1 MLTLRAA
8 CAVFAAALT
17 GLLSAVPA
25 ASAASASRAYSVPH
39 DAWAQFVSDA
49 ANAQGLA
56 TGEGVTVAVVSP
68 GVDPSLPALKGKVTT
83 GPDYIFPPRVP
94 LEKLVGTDDAV
105 LIAAMAP
112 AAKILSLRAV
122 PEGDESG
129 ASQFDRTTAGE
140 RYVADAIRY
149 AADHGARVVYLDAWT
164 EFFETPGAGLRS
176 AVNYA
181 LGKNVVLVAPEPGN
195 ARTCSGYLFPGGLPG
210 VIGVASVMLP
220 GGPAPYGPI
229 TSVCNNSVV
238 ISGPGDTVPVP
249 GTDTEAD
256 GEFTSGTFTAGTAAL
271 IKARYP
277 GLSPALVERA
287 LALSARYRPQGGY
300 DPAVGFGVLDPYDAV
315 IQAGKLIGIR
325 VTAPARPGVTRASA
339 HFGGGPPSGLITALP
354 PAGALPGLY
363 WALVGAGLVL
373 LAAAVLTWRWRRR
386 PPAPEPA
393 ETETAGAV

>member
-8 CAVFAAALT
+8 CIVLATALT
-17 GLLSAVPA
+17 GLLSAMPA
-25 ASAASASRAYSVPH
+25 ASAASADQAYSVPH

-49 ANAQGLA
+49 NGAQGLA
-56 TGEGVTVAVVSP
+56 TGEGVTVAVISP

-83 GPDYIFPPRVP
+83 GPDYTFPPRLP
-94 LEKLVGTDDAV
+94 LKKLVVGTDDAL
-105 LIAAMAP
+105 LITAMAP

-129 ASQFDRTTAGE
+129 ATQFYRTTAGE

-149 AADHGARVVYLDAWT
+149 AADHRAQVIYLDAWT
-164 EFFETPGAGLRS
+164 EFSKTLDAELRS

-181 LGKNVVLVAPEPGN
+181 LGKNAVLVAPEPGDT
-195 ARTCSGYLFPGGLPG
+195 RTCKGYLFPGGLPG

-220 GGPAPYGPI
+220 GGPAPYGSI

-249 GTDTEAD
+249 GTDTEVD
-256 GEFTSGTFTAGTAAL
+256 GEFTSGTFTAGTATL

-277 GLSPALVERA
+277 SLSPALVERA

-315 IQAGKLIGIR
+315 IQAGKLIGIHL
-325 VTAPARPGVTRASA
+325 TAPARPGVTSASA

-354 PAGALPGLY
+354 SAGARLDLY
-363 WALVGAGLVL
+363 WALVGAGLALL
-373 LAAAVLTWRWRRR
+373 LAAAVLAWRWRRR
-386 PPAPEPA
+386 SP
-393 ETETAGAV
+393 